1 MDQIKSLFDGDIG
14 ILELIATYGQRFYE
28 SREMI
33 QLEIHII
40 LSALFPIYIG
50 SHASLQRPPSAA
62 PPPKKSRKNS
72 SDDDVRAE
80 THTPMEGLTPS
91 DAILFPVLASVAL
104 GSLYLIIKWLEDPAL
119 LNKIL
124 GWYFSVLG
132 VVGVGKLAGDALH
145 VASGFIFPSA
155 WSDGKELYTIDPLL
169 RVQVPQ
175 PKAKFSLVQPS
186 SKTNPLPGF
195 LSSVNFP
202 KPLTNFLWTTRSLLK
217 SSWVLRLH
225 IKNIIMHKSTLT
237 LSQILG
243 FLIGLTTIISYNVF
257 SQPWFLTNLMGFGF
271 CYGTL
276 QLMSPT
282 TFATGSLV
290 LLGLFFYDITMV
302 FYTPLMVTVATSL
315 DVPIKLVFPTASGSS
330 MLGLGDIVL
339 PGILVALA
347 LRFDLYLHYLRISQ
361 SSSSTSNSTSTRPL
375 YKPAT
380 GLWGERFWTSS
391 SPAPSIPSSH
401 SSSEI
406 ATGTRF
412 KKVYFKTAIVGYIIG
427 MITTLV
433 VLNVFHHAQPA
444 LLYLVPGVVG
454 SLWGVAWVRG
464 EVGVM
469 WGYTE
474 DGSLDVGEEEAKKQ
488 KDIDQGKKE
497 QTDEKE
503 EKEKKEINEE
513 EKVAGDKLNENA
525 LELSPWEESDEDEE
539 EDDTPSEHESAPE
552 KSPAPLAPRRFSG
565 NAFTGTDT
573 LGAKDG
579 SDADDEGAGGLA
591 ASKGFTGVVNNE
603 ISNTSSKVGGM
614 AKTEEGK
621 AKGKKKR
628 NRKDI
633 TEDDLPLFSL
643 TITNTRVV
651 EQMKTEINADVAAE
665 IVEKKKEA
673 ERAKA
678 RAVEMEK
685 KVTEMV
691 AARAVE
697 MEKKVTEIVAARA
710 VEMEKKV
717 TEMVVARAVEL
728 EAKIEEL
735 EKATAEMVEKA
746 KGFEKAT
753 ARMEEKAKELEEV
766 RARMVETEKRST

>member
-14 ILELIATYGQRFYE
+14 ILELMATYGQWIYE
-28 SREMI
+28 NKEMI

-62 PPPKKSRKNS
+62 PPPKRSRKNA
-72 SDDDVRAE
+72 SDDEGQRE

-124 GWYFSVLG
+124 GWYFSALG

-145 VASGFIFPSA
+145 VATGFIFPSA
-155 WSDGKELYTIDPLL
+155 WSDGKDLYTIDPLL

-175 PKAKFSLVQPS
+175 AKAKFGLVQPS

-195 LSSVNFP
+195 LSSINFP
-202 KPLTNFLWTTRSLLK
+202 KPVTSFLWTTRSLLK
-217 SSWVLRLH
+217 SSWVLRLY

-237 LSQILG
+237 LSSILG
-243 FLIGLTTIISYNVF
+243 FLIGLTTIISYNAF

-361 SSSSTSNSTSTRPL
+361 SSSSTLKSSPKPDSTLTRPS

-391 SPAPSIPSSH
+391 SPAPSIPSLH
-401 SSSEI
+401 SSFEI

-454 SLWGVAWVRG
+454 SLWGVAWARG

-474 DGSLDVGEEEAKKQ
+474 DGSLDVGEEGAKEK
-488 KDIDQGKKE
+488 KDVDQAKKE
-497 QTDEKE
+497 QTNEKDAQI
-503 EKEKKEINEE
+503 EK
-513 EKVAGDKLNENA
+513 EKVAGDKTNDNA
-525 LELSPWEESDEDEE
+525 LELSPWEDSDEE
-539 EDDTPSEHESAPE
+539 EEEEEDTPSEHESAPKE
-552 KSPAPLAPRRFSG
+552 SPAPLAPRRFSG
-565 NAFTGTDT
+565 NAFTGIGG
-573 LGAKDG
+573 LKDG
-579 SDADDEGAGGLA
+579 NDADDEGAGGTGSAGLA
-591 ASKGFTGVVNNE
+591 AAKGFTGGAKNV
-603 ISNTSSKVGGM
+603 ISNISQKVDGS
-614 AKTEEGK
+614 AKIEETGK
-621 AKGKKKR
+621 GRVKQKR

-633 TEDDLPLFSL
+633 TDADLPIFSL
-643 TITNTRVV
+643 TITNTRTA
-651 EQMKTEINADVAAE
+651 ERMQNQADAGVAAE
-665 IVEKKKEA
+665 MIAGKKEV
-673 ERAKA
+673 ERLTA
-678 RAVEMEK
+678 
-685 KVTEMV
+685 
-691 AARAVE
+691 
-697 MEKKVTEIVAARA
+697 
-710 VEMEKKV
+710 
-717 TEMVVARAVEL
+717 
-728 EAKIEEL
+728 EL
-735 EKATAEMVEKA
+735 EKVNTELVEKT
-746 KGFEKAT
+746 KEVESVT
-753 ARMEEKAKELEEV
+753 ARVVAIEKK
-766 RARMVETEKRST
+766 

>member
-1 MDQIKSLFDGDIG
+1 MDQIKGFFGGDVSIP
-14 ILELIATYGQRFYE
+14 ELIATYGQWIYDNK
-28 SREMI
+28 EMI

-62 PPPKKSRKNS
+62 PHPKKSRTSS
-72 SDDDVRAE
+72 SDDDEVQPE

-104 GSLYLIIKWLEDPAL
+104 GSLYLIIKWLEDPAI

-145 VASGFIFPSA
+145 VVTGFIFPSV
-155 WSDGKELYTIDPLL
+155 WSDGKEVYTLDPLL

-175 PKAKFSLVQPS
+175 PKAEFRLVQPS
-186 SKTNPLPGF
+186 SKSNPLPGL

-202 KPLTNFLWTTRSLLK
+202 KTLTNFLWTTRSLLK

-225 IKNIIMHKSTLT
+225 IKNVIMHKSILT
-237 LSQILG
+237 LSSILG

-315 DVPIKLVFPTASGSS
+315 DVPIKLVFPTATGSS

-361 SSSSTSNSTSTRPL
+361 AASSAALSSPKSASPVKRPS

-391 SPAPSIPSSH
+391 SPPPTIPSH
-401 SSSEI
+401 SSFET

-412 KKVYFKTAIVGYIIG
+412 KKVYFKTALMGYIMG

-454 SLWGVAWVRG
+454 SLWGVAWMRG
-464 EVGVM
+464 EVGLM
-469 WGYTE
+469 WGFTE
-474 DGSLDVGEEEAKKQ
+474 DGSLDVGEGEENGDKKQ
-488 KDIDQGKKE
+488 DIDQDHKGQK
-497 QTDEKE
+497 
-503 EKEKKEINEE
+503 NERKIVDAG
-513 EKVAGDKLNENA
+513 EKVTGDKSNENVQ
-525 LELSPWEESDEDEE
+525 ELSPWEESDEE
-539 EDDTPSEHESAPE
+539 EDATSDDEMPASK
-552 KSPAPLAPRRFSG
+552 KSSTLAPRRFSG
-565 NAFTGTDT
+565 NAFTGTVD
-573 LGAKDG
+573 AKDG
-579 SDADDEGAGGLA
+579 NDADDEGAGGLVGTGSAGLVA
-591 ASKGFTGVVNNE
+591 AKGFTGGVNE
-603 ISNTSSKVGGM
+603 VSNTSQKADGV
-614 AKTEEGK
+614 AEVEETG
-621 AKGKKKR
+621 KGKH
-628 NRKDI
+628 
-633 TEDDLPLFSL
+633 DDLPIFSL
-643 TITNTRVV
+643 TITNAITAKRIENNMDVGVAAEMVAKKKEVEKLKARVV
-651 EQMKTEINADVAAE
+651 E
-665 IVEKKKEA
+665 
-673 ERAKA
+673 
-678 RAVEMEK
+678 
-685 KVTEMV
+685 
-691 AARAVE
+691 
-697 MEKKVTEIVAARA
+697 
-710 VEMEKKV
+710 
-717 TEMVVARAVEL
+717 
-728 EAKIEEL
+728 L
-735 EKATAEMVEKA
+735 EKRLT
-746 KGFEKAT
+746 
-753 ARMEEKAKELEEV
+753 
-766 RARMVETEKRST
+766 

>member
-1 MDQIKSLFDGDIG
+1 MDHIMSLIDGDIG
-14 ILELIATYGQRFYE
+14 ILELMATFGQWIYE
-28 SREMI
+28 NKEMI

-62 PPPKKSRKNS
+62 PPPKRSRKNA
-72 SDDDVRAE
+72 SDDEDQRE

-124 GWYFSVLG
+124 GWYFSALG

-145 VASGFIFPSA
+145 VATGFIFPSA
-155 WSDGKELYTIDPLL
+155 WSDGKDLYTIDPLL

-175 PKAKFSLVQPS
+175 AKARFGLVQPS

-195 LSSVNFP
+195 LSSINFP
-202 KPLTNFLWTTRSLLK
+202 KPLTSFLWTTRSLLK

-237 LSQILG
+237 LSSILG

-347 LRFDLYLHYLRISQ
+347 LRFDLYLHYLRISK
-361 SSSSTSNSTSTRPL
+361 SSSSTLKSSPKSDSTSTRPS

-391 SPAPSIPSSH
+391 SPAPSVPSSH
-401 SSSEI
+401 SSSRI
-406 ATGTRF
+406 AAGTRF

-474 DGSLDVGEEEAKKQ
+474 DGSLDVGEDDDKEKK
-488 KDIDQGKKE
+488 DVDQDKKE
-497 QTDEKE
+497 QTDGKDVQVVKE
-503 EKEKKEINEE
+503 N
-513 EKVAGDKLNENA
+513 VVGDKTNDNA
-525 LELSPWEESDEDEE
+525 LELSPWEDSDEDEE
-539 EDDTPSEHESAPE
+539 EDEDTPSEHESAR
-552 KSPAPLAPRRFSG
+552 KDSPAPHAPRRFSG
-565 NAFTGTDT
+565 NAFTGTGT
-573 LGAKDG
+573 LGVKDG
-579 SDADDEGAGGLA
+579 NDADDEGAGGPGTAGLA
-591 ASKGFTGVVNNE
+591 AAKGLTGGGKNDILN
-603 ISNTSSKVGGM
+603 ISQEENGV
-614 AKTEEGK
+614 AKIEETDKG
-621 AKGKKKR
+621 KGKKKR
-628 NRKDI
+628 NKKDI
-633 TEDDLPLFSL
+633 TDAHLPVFSL
-643 TITNTRVV
+643 TITNTRTAGRMGN
-651 EQMKTEINADVAAE
+651 QIDAGIDAE
-665 IVEKKKEA
+665 IARKKEVEELNAKLA
-673 ERAKA
+673 ELKEEIAATKAAKIKNA
-678 RAVEMEK
+678 ELK
-685 KVTEMV
+685 KVVRDVV
-691 AARAVE
+691 AAREKNAVQL
-697 MEKKVTEIVAARA
+697 KVLATEADK
-710 VEMEKKV
+710 M
-717 TEMVVARAVEL
+717 
-728 EAKIEEL
+728 IEE
-735 EKATAEMVEKA
+735 V
-746 KGFEKAT
+746 T
-753 ARMEEKAKELEEV
+753 ARMAET
-766 RARMVETEKRST
+766 RMALGEDDGEDGGA

>member
-14 ILELIATYGQRFYE
+14 ILELMAIFGQWIYE
-28 SREMI
+28 NKEMI

-62 PPPKKSRKNS
+62 PPPKRSRKHA
-72 SDDDVRAE
+72 SDDEDQRE

-91 DAILFPVLASVAL
+91 DAILFPVFASVAL

-124 GWYFSVLG
+124 GWYFSALG

-145 VASGFIFPSA
+145 VATGFIFPSA

-169 RVQVPQ
+169 RVQALQ
-175 PKAKFSLVQPS
+175 AKSKFGPIKLS

-195 LSSVNFP
+195 LSSINFP
-202 KPLTNFLWTTRSLLK
+202 RHVTRFLWTTRALLK

-237 LSQILG
+237 LSSILG

-282 TFATGSLV
+282 TFTTGSLV

-361 SSSSTSNSTSTRPL
+361 SSSSPKSDSTSTRPS

-391 SPAPSIPSSH
+391 FPAPSILSSH

-454 SLWGVAWVRG
+454 SLWGVAWARG

-474 DGSLDVGEEEAKKQ
+474 DGSLDVGEEDAKEKNGV
-488 KDIDQGKKE
+488 DQDKKE
-497 QTDEKE
+497 QTNGKDAQIE
-503 EKEKKEINEE
+503 EKA
-513 EKVAGDKLNENA
+513 AGDKTNDDA
-525 LELSPWEESDEDEE
+525 LELSPWEDSDEE
-539 EDDTPSEHESAPE
+539 EEEEEDTPSEHESAPKE
-552 KSPAPLAPRRFSG
+552 STAPLAPRRFSG
-565 NAFTGTDT
+565 NAFTGAA
-573 LGAKDG
+573 GIKDG
-579 SDADDEGAGGLA
+579 NDADDEGAGGPGTAGLA
-591 ASKGFTGVVNNE
+591 AAKGFTGGPKSG
-603 ISNTSSKVGGM
+603 ISNISQKENGM
-614 AKTEEGK
+614 AKTEDTAEV
-621 AKGKKKR
+621 KGKGKEKR

-633 TEDDLPLFSL
+633 TDAHLPIFSL
-643 TITNTRVV
+643 TITNTGR
-651 EQMKTEINADVAAE
+651 ADRRMQKQTDADIAAE
-665 IVEKKKEA
+665 IAIKKEREILDA
-673 ERAKA
+673 EMAKLDEEMA
-678 RAVEMEK
+678 AKTKNAEESDKSAKELDANTAELKKAVE
-685 KVTEMV
+685 
-691 AARAVE
+691 A
-697 MEKKVTEIVAARA
+697 IVAAKSRA
-710 VEMEKKV
+710 SEP
-717 TEMVVARAVEL
+717 L
-728 EAKIEEL
+728 D
-735 EKATAEMVEKA
+735 
-746 KGFEKAT
+746 
-753 ARMEEKAKELEEV
+753 V
-766 RARMVETEKRST
+766 RARKLEKVIDKVIEEAMAKIVANEY